1 MNRFGIMLGHAYMSK
16 LKSKSFI
23 ITTVIMLIGVLI
35 LGNMNRIIDLFSG
48 GDTKDKIAVIDES
61 STVFDP
67 LQQQLKSINKDIQL
81 IKVDKSEADL
91 QKAVNNKKY
100 KAYLI
105 ISLDQSQLPKAV
117 YKAPTLT
124 NTELSG
130 QLAQALQTVKASMAA
145 AQLNLSADKLALLN
159 SPVAFKEVSLE
170 NNAKSAEELAQ
181 ARGLV
186 YILLFA
192 IYFAVIFYASMVGM
206 EIATEKASRVM
217 EILISSASP
226 TQQMFAKII
235 GGALLGLT
243 QMAFLLAVAYFTI
256 KQNLGEMEGGFFE
269 FFGFSD
275 IKASTI
281 IYAIVFFLLGYL
293 LFATLAA
300 FLGSLV
306 SRIED
311 AQQMMMPMTFIVMI
325 GFFIA
330 MSGLN
335 NPSAGFVTVTSYIP
349 FFTPM
354 IMFLRVGMLDLPLWV
369 GLSGIAVLIISIIIM
384 AIIGARIYRG
394 GVLMYGKSNSLKN
407 IKKALQLSKNE

>member
-61 STVFDP
+61 SSVFGP

-105 ISLDQSQLPKAV
+105 ISLDQSKLPKAV

-369 GLSGIAVLIISIIIM
+369 GLSGVAVLIISIIIM

>member
-1 MNRFGIMLGHAYMSK
+1 MSKFGIMLGHVYVSK

-23 ITTVIMLIGVLI
+23 ITSIILLIGVLI
-35 LGNMNRIIDLFSG
+35 LGNINRMIDLISG
-48 GDTKDKIAVIDES
+48 GDTKDRVAVLDQTS
-61 STVFDP
+61 SVFEP
-67 LQQQLKSINKDIQL
+67 FQQQLKKMNQDIEL
-81 IKVDKSEADL
+81 VKVNKSESEL
-91 QKAVNNKKY
+91 EKAVAKGKY
-100 KAYLI
+100 EGFLVV
-105 ISLDQSQLPKAV
+105 SLDQTNLPQATF
-117 YKAPTLT
+117 KAPTLT
-124 NTELSG
+124 NTELSS
-130 QLAQALQTVKASMAA
+130 QLTQALQTVKSNMAA
-145 AQLNLSADKLALLN
+145 SQLNLSAEKLALLN
-159 SPVAFKEVSLE
+159 SPVAFKEISLE

-186 YILLFA
+186 YILLFI
-192 IYFAVIFYASMVGM
+192 IYFSVIFYASMVGM

-235 GGALLGLT
+235 GTALLGLT
-243 QMAFLLAVAYFTI
+243 QMAFLLAVAYYTI
-256 KQNLGEMEGGFFE
+256 KQNLDNMEGGFFE

-275 IKASTI
+275 VKVSTI

-293 LFATLAA
+293 LYSTFAA

-311 AQQMMMPMTFIVMI
+311 AQQMMMPMTFIIMI

-330 MSGLN
+330 MSGLG

-354 IMFLRVGMLDLPLWV
+354 LMFMRVGMLDLPMWV
-369 GLSGIAVLIISIIIM
+369 GLSGVAVLIVSIIIM
-384 AIIGARIYRG
+384 AVVGARIYRG
-394 GVLMYGKSNSLKN
+394 GVLLYGKSNSLKN
-407 IKKALQLSKNE
+407 IKKALQISKNQ

>member
-1 MNRFGIMLGHAYMSK
+1 MNRFGIMLSHAYMSK

-192 IYFAVIFYASMVGM
+192 IYFSVIFYASMVGM

-369 GLSGIAVLIISIIIM
+369 GLSGVAVLIISIIIM

>member
-105 ISLDQSQLPKAV
+105 ISLDQSKLPKAV

-192 IYFAVIFYASMVGM
+192 IYFSVIFYASMVGM

-369 GLSGIAVLIISIIIM
+369 GLSGVAVLIISIIIM

>member
-1 MNRFGIMLGHAYMSK
+1 MNRFGIMLSHAYMSK

-192 IYFAVIFYASMVGM
+192 IYFSVIFYASMVGM

-293 LFATLAA
+293 LFATLE
-300 FLGSLV
+300 V
-306 SRIED
+306 
-311 AQQMMMPMTFIVMI
+311 
-325 GFFIA
+325 
-330 MSGLN
+330 LN
-335 NPSAGFVTVTSYIP
+335 
-349 FFTPM
+349 
-354 IMFLRVGMLDLPLWV
+354 
-369 GLSGIAVLIISIIIM
+369 
-384 AIIGARIYRG
+384 
-394 GVLMYGKSNSLKN
+394 
-407 IKKALQLSKNE
+407 

>member
-61 STVFDP
+61 SSVFGP

-105 ISLDQSQLPKAV
+105 ISLDQSKLPKAV

-124 NTELSG
+124 HTELSG

-369 GLSGIAVLIISIIIM
+369 GLSGVAVLIISIIIM

>member
-105 ISLDQSQLPKAV
+105 ISLDQSKLPKAV

-369 GLSGIAVLIISIIIM
+369 GLSGVAVLIISIIIM

>member
-192 IYFAVIFYASMVGM
+192 IYFSVIFYASMVGM

-369 GLSGIAVLIISIIIM
+369 GLSGVAVLIISIIIM

>member
-105 ISLDQSQLPKAV
+105 ISLDQSKLPKAV

-192 IYFAVIFYASMVGM
+192 IYFSVIFYASMVGM

-311 AQQMMMPMTFIVMI
+311 AQQMMMPMTFIVKI

-369 GLSGIAVLIISIIIM
+369 GLSGVAVLIISIIIM

>member
-105 ISLDQSQLPKAV
+105 ISLDQSKLPKAV

-192 IYFAVIFYASMVGM
+192 IYFSVIFYASMVGM

-269 FFGFSD
+269 FFGFLD

-369 GLSGIAVLIISIIIM
+369 GLSGVAVLIISIIIM

>member
-1 MNRFGIMLGHAYMSK
+1 MNKFGIMLGHAYVSK

-23 ITTVIMLIGVLI
+23 ITSIIMLIGVLI

-48 GDTKDKIAVIDES
+48 GDSKEKIVVLDQTDS
-61 STVFDP
+61 VFQSFQKQ
-67 LQQQLKSINKDIQL
+67 LQVTNKDIEL
-81 IKVDKSEADL
+81 IKESKSEAEL
-91 QKAVNNKKY
+91 QKAVNAGDY
-100 KAYLI
+100 DGLI
-105 ISLDQSQLPKAV
+105 TISMDQSNLPEAT

-124 NTELSG
+124 NTELSS
-130 QLAQALQTVKASMAA
+130 QLSQALQAVKSDMAA
-145 AQLNLSADKLALLN
+145 SQLDLTADKLALLN
-159 SPVAFKEVSLE
+159 SPIVFKEVSLE
-170 NNAKSAEELAQ
+170 NNAKSSEELAQ

-186 YILLFA
+186 YILLFV
-192 IYFAVIFYASMVGM
+192 IYFSVIFYASSVGM
-206 EIATEKASRVM
+206 EVATEKASRVM

-235 GGALLGLT
+235 GAALLGIT
-243 QMAFLLAVAYFTI
+243 QMAVLLLVAYFTI
-256 KQNLGEMEGGFFE
+256 KQNLSELKGGFFE
-269 FFGFSD
+269 VFGFSD
-275 IKASTI
+275 IKVSTI
-281 IYAIVFFLLGYL
+281 VYAIVFFLLGYL
-293 LFATLAA
+293 LYATLAA

-311 AQQMMMPMTFIVMI
+311 AQQMMLPMTFLIMI

-354 IMFLRVGMLDLPLWV
+354 LMFLRVGMLDLPMWV
-369 GLSGIAVLIISIIIM
+369 GLSGVAVLIVSIIIM
-384 AIIGARIYRG
+384 ASIGARIYRG

-407 IKKALQLSKNE
+407 VKKALQLSNNK

>member
-1 MNRFGIMLGHAYMSK
+1 MNKFGIMLGHAYVSK

-23 ITTVIMLIGVLI
+23 ITTVIMLIAVLI

-48 GDTKDKIAVIDES
+48 GEKTEKIAVLDQTN
-61 STVFDP
+61 TVFKP
-67 LQQQLKSINKDIQL
+67 FQEQLKAINKDIKL
-81 IKVDKSEADL
+81 VKVDKSENDL
-91 QKAVNNKKY
+91 QKAVSNKKY
-100 KAYLI
+100 EGYLL
-105 ISLDQSQLPKAV
+105 ISWDQSKLPEAT

-124 NTELSG
+124 NSELSG
-130 QLAQALQTVKASMAA
+130 QLSQALQSVKSSLAA
-145 AQLNLSADKLALLN
+145 AQLNLSSDKLALLN
-159 SPVAFKEVSLE
+159 SPIAFKEVSLE
-170 NNAKSAEELAQ
+170 NNAKSAEELAK

-192 IYFAVIFYASMVGM
+192 IYFSVIFYATTVGM
-206 EIATEKASRVM
+206 EVATEKASRVM

-243 QMAFLLAVAYFTI
+243 QMAFLLVVAYFTI
-256 KQNLGEMEGGFFE
+256 KQNLGNMKGGFFE

-275 IKASTI
+275 IKVSTI
-281 IYAIVFFLLGYL
+281 TYAIVFFLLGYL
-293 LFATLAA
+293 LYATFAA

-306 SRIED
+306 SRTED
-311 AQQMMMPMTFIVMI
+311 AQQMMMPMTFLVMI

-354 IMFLRVGMLDLPLWV
+354 LMFLRVGMLDLPMWV
-369 GLSGIAVLIISIIIM
+369 GISGVAVLIVSIIIM
-384 AIIGARIYRG
+384 AVIGARIFRG
-394 GVLMYGKSNSLKN
+394 GVLLYGKSNSLKN
-407 IKKALQLSKNE
+407 IKKAFQLSKNQ

>member
-67 LQQQLKSINKDIQL
+67 LQQQLKSINKDIQV